1 MSYFKSKDVRVF
13 PCSYRGNYEKDNGS
27 VTFDP
32 EARLNTESN
41 LISAGGKLG
50 LKESYLIEKTSGNV
64 AKFVICGYYFEISNI
79 NSYDDQLSN
88 KRLFVKLTGKPIKDD
103 DGTDRAR
110 STKVLG
116 S

>member
-1 MSYFKSKDVRVF
+1 MSYFKSKDVRGF
-13 PCSYRGNYEKDNGS
+13 PCSYRGNYEKNNGS

-32 EARLNTESN
+32 EARCNTESA
-41 LISAGGKLG
+41 LINAGGKLG
-50 LKESYLIEKTSGNV
+50 LKESYLIEKTSDNV

-79 NSYDDQLSN
+79 NSYDDELSN
-88 KRLFVKLTGKPIKDD
+88 KRLFVKLTDKPIKDD

>member
-1 MSYFKSKDVRVF
+1 MNYFKSKDVRVF
-13 PCSYRGNYEKDNGS
+13 PCSYRGNYEINNGS

-41 LISAGGKLG
+41 LINAGGKLG
-50 LKESYLIEKTSGNV
+50 LKENYLIEKTDSV

-79 NSYDDQLSN
+79 NNYNDQLSN
-88 KRLFVKLTGKPIKDD
+88 KRLFVKLTGKPIKND
-103 DGTDRAR
+103 DGTDSER

>member
-13 PCSYRGNYEKDNGS
+13 PCSYRGNYEINNGS
-27 VTFDP
+27 VTFDT

-50 LKESYLIEKTSGNV
+50 LKENYLIEKTDNV

-88 KRLFVKLTGKPIKDD
+88 KRLFVKLTDKPIKNDD
-103 DGTDRAR
+103 VTDRAR

>member
-13 PCSYRGNYEKDNGS
+13 PCSYRGNYEKDSGS

-32 EARLNTESN
+32 ESRLNTESN

-50 LKESYLIEKTSGNV
+50 LKENYLIEKTDSV

-88 KRLFVKLTGKPIKDD
+88 KRLFVKLTNKDIKTDD
-103 DGTDRAR
+103 STDRAR

>member
-1 MSYFKSKDVRVF
+1 MNYFKSKDVRVF
-13 PCSYRGNYEKDNGS
+13 PCSYRGNYEKNNGS

-50 LKESYLIEKTSGNV
+50 LKESYFIEKTSGNV

-79 NSYDDQLSN
+79 NSYNDQLSN
-88 KRLFVKLTGKPIKDD
+88 KRLFVKLTDKPIKDD
-103 DGTDRAR
+103 DDTDRAR

>member
-1 MSYFKSKDVRVF
+1 M
-13 PCSYRGNYEKDNGS
+13 
-27 VTFDP
+27 
-32 EARLNTESN
+32 NTESN

-50 LKESYLIEKTSGNV
+50 LKENYLIKIADNV

-79 NSYDDQLSN
+79 NSYDNQLSN
-88 KRLFVKLTGKPIKDD
+88 KRLFVKLTDKPIKTDD
-103 DGTDRAR
+103 DTDRAR

>member
-1 MSYFKSKDVRVF
+1 MNYFKSKDVRVF
-13 PCSYRGNYEKDNGS
+13 PCSYRGNYEINNGS

-50 LKESYLIEKTSGNV
+50 LKENYLIEKTDNV

-88 KRLFVKLTGKPIKDD
+88 KRLFVKLTNKDIKTNDD
-103 DGTDRAR
+103 TDRAR

>member
-13 PCSYRGNYEKDNGS
+13 PCSYRGNYEKDSGS

-50 LKESYLIEKTSGNV
+50 LKENYLIEKTTDNV

-79 NSYDDQLSN
+79 NN
-88 KRLFVKLTGKPIKDD
+88 KLRINFSLT
-103 DGTDRAR
+103 
-110 STKVLG
+110 
-116 S
+116 

>member
-1 MSYFKSKDVRVF
+1 MIYFKSKDVRVF
-13 PCSYRGNYEKDNGS
+13 PCSYRGNYEKNNGS

-41 LISAGGKLG
+41 LINAGGKLG
-50 LKESYLIEKTSGNV
+50 FKENYLIEKADNV

-79 NSYDDQLSN
+79 NSYDAELSN
-88 KRLFVKLTGKPIKDD
+88 KRLFVKLADKPIKDD

-110 STKVLG
+110 STKVL
-116 S
+116 SS

>member
-1 MSYFKSKDVRVF
+1 MNYFKSKDVRVF
-13 PCSYRGNYEKDNGS
+13 PCSYRGNYEKDSGS

-50 LKESYLIEKTSGNV
+50 LKENYLIEKTDNV

-88 KRLFVKLTGKPIKDD
+88 KRLFVKLTNKDIKTDD
-103 DGTDRAR
+103 DTDRAR

>member
-1 MSYFKSKDVRVF
+1 MNYFKSKDVRVF
-13 PCSYRGNYEKDNGS
+13 PCSYRGNYEINNGS

-50 LKESYLIEKTSGNV
+50 LKENYLIEKTDNV

-88 KRLFVKLTGKPIKDD
+88 KRLFVKLANKPIKDD
-103 DGTDRAR
+103 DVTDRAR

>member
-1 MSYFKSKDVRVF
+1 MNYFKSKDVRVF
-13 PCSYRGNYEKDNGS
+13 PCSYRGNYEKNSGS

-50 LKESYLIEKTSGNV
+50 LKENYLIEKSDNV

-88 KRLFVKLTGKPIKDD
+88 KRLFVKLTNKDIKTDD
-103 DGTDRAR
+103 DTDRAR